1 MKIKYIIT
9 LSLFVCFFSILAV
22 ITLIANADAREVRDS
37 VVRFHIVANS
47 DSESDQQHKF
57 AVRNGI
63 ATLCNSLFKDSK
75 SKSESMQIAEQNKQ
89 IIEQKA
95 KEILQK
101 NNNNDPVNVKLT
113 KRFFPTRHY
122 NGVCLPAGVYDT
134 IDITI
139 GQAKGQNFWCVM
151 FPAICLGSSTESEN
165 KHKMGEVLQGPS
177 LDLVTKNTPTVK
189 FKFKIVEIFESV
201 KNYFSN

>member
-1 MKIKYIIT
+1 MSIILLQKVTGVDKMKIKYIIT

-22 ITLIANADAREVRDS
+22 ITLIANADAKEVRDS

-57 AVRNGI
+57 AVRGGI

-75 SKSESMQIAEQNKQ
+75 SKSESMQIAERNKQ

-113 KRFFPTRHY
+113 K
-122 NGVCLPAGVYDT
+122 
-134 IDITI
+134 
-139 GQAKGQNFWCVM
+139 
-151 FPAICLGSSTESEN
+151 
-165 KHKMGEVLQGPS
+165 
-177 LDLVTKNTPTVK
+177 
-189 FKFKIVEIFESV
+189 
-201 KNYFSN
+201 